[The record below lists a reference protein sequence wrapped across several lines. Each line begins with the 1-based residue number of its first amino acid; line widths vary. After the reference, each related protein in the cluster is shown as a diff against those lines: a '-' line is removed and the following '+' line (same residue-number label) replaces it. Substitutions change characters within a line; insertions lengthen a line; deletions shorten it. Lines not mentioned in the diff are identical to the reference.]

1 MKPCGCVCGMCVCC
15 ECCKKKRKRV
25 SEPIIIEDEE
35 IMPETTTTRPTSDLE
50 PPSPPKK
57 KKKKKKLGTQGNR
70 IVISDDEDDD
80 ISATIHPT
88 GDFEPPA
95 PFLEPEPEPEPVQ
108 VTPNLEPP
116 AAVPERKR
124 KKAKHVTFN
133 LEPPATVVTA
143 DLEPPPP
150 PPPPRAR
157 KRITATLVTHDL
169 EPPAPV
175 TEGGGDDENPFL
187 AAAAAAAAATKNGY
201 KRRIV
206 DVTDEK
212 TGKTYQ
218 VYDPFWDKM
227 LESSDGKELDRQLH
241 YMQLGGEFVDKKLGE
256 RAMDNQEIS
265 DIYDDWLEKAFDENW
280 SDEKA
285 LKKLKKMLEPFF
297 S

>member
-35 IMPETTTTRPTSDLE
+35 IMPETTIHPSRDLD
-50 PPSPPKK
+50 PPLPPKK
-57 KKKKKKLGTQGNR
+57 KKKKKKLGTEGNR

-95 PFLEPEPEPEPVQ
+95 PFLEPEPEPVH
-108 VTPNLEPP
+108 VTSNLEPP
-116 AAVPERKR
+116 AAAPERKR

-133 LEPPATVVTA
+133 LEPPAAVATVATA

-187 AAAAAAAAATKNGY
+187 AAAAAAATKNGY
-201 KRRIV
+201 KRRTI

-212 TGKTYQ
+212 TGETYK

-256 RAMDNQEIS
+256 RSWDNEEVCR
-265 DIYDDWLEKAFDENW
+265 IYDDWLEKAFESNW
-280 SDEKA
+280 SDEEA
-285 LKKLKKMLEPFF
+285 RKKLKKMLKRFF